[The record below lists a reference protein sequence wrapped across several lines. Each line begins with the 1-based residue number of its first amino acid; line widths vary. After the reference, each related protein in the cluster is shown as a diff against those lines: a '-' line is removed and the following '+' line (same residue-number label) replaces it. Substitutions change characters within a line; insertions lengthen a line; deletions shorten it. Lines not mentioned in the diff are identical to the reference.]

1 MINDIQNEI
10 NSKLSCNS
18 EFNKIL
24 NLYYILIDSDII
36 SSINF
41 NLDFLIELIPEI
53 ENMIGF
59 EHNHPHHHLDV
70 WNHTLYALSLSEN
83 NFDIRLS
90 LLLHDIGK
98 PFSYQDDEIR
108 HFHNHP
114 YVSFIMSKSILSRL
128 GFNTEYINKICYLI
142 KKHDTPITKKEIEY
156 NYNLEYMRYKIQECD
171 ALAHHPEKLEKRKR
185 YLESTKKL
193 LVIK

>member
-142 KKHDTPITKKEIEY
+142 KKHDTPITKKEIED

>member
-128 GFNTEYINKICYLI
+128 GFNT
-142 KKHDTPITKKEIEY
+142 
-156 NYNLEYMRYKIQECD
+156 
-171 ALAHHPEKLEKRKR
+171 
-185 YLESTKKL
+185 
-193 LVIK
+193 

>member
-59 EHNHPHHHLDV
+59 EHNH
-70 WNHTLYALSLSEN
+70 HT
-83 NFDIRLS
+83 I
-90 LLLHDIGK
+90 I
-98 PFSYQDDEIR
+98 
-108 HFHNHP
+108 
-114 YVSFIMSKSILSRL
+114 
-128 GFNTEYINKICYLI
+128 
-142 KKHDTPITKKEIEY
+142 
-156 NYNLEYMRYKIQECD
+156 
-171 ALAHHPEKLEKRKR
+171 
-185 YLESTKKL
+185 
-193 LVIK
+193 